1 MLYTEESRWSTLRP
15 DVVVRERFIYF
26 LNEIT
31 VPVIRIGLFKDPVP
45 ETWRFGGRVHL
56 LVNSVAGIDTVAG
69 SWNIPLNYY
78 QLIEVDPRWIPYLLR
93 LDIHHWIDNADLR
106 SQLYT

>member
-1 MLYTEESRWSTLRP
+1 MLYTEESRWSFIVP
-15 DVVVRERFIYF
+15 DVVIKEKYIYF

-31 VPVIRIGLFKDPVP
+31 TPVIRIGLFLQPVP
-45 ETWRFGGRVHL
+45 DTWRSGGKVNL
-56 LVNSVAGIDTVAG
+56 LVNSAAGIDTIAG
-69 SWNIPLNYY
+69 SWNIPLNNY

-106 SQLYT
+106 SQKYE